1 MSVKFEGLGSA
12 MLVVIDAVG
21 TAVEALGSV
30 GEASELVVEVL
41 CLSITNQVFRVSK
54 RPWDRIL
61 RRQTFSGGLAG

>member
-1 MSVKFEGLGSA
+1 

-41 CLSITNQVFRVSK
+41 CLSITNQVF
-54 RPWDRIL
+54 
-61 RRQTFSGGLAG
+61 